1 MDFITVQKA
10 FEILEKQIP
19 LPTVQTLPLLAAK
32 DAFVASDIFAPIAVP
47 PFTNAAMDGYA
58 IRWSDWHENKTII
71 CSGIVKAGDTQ
82 CYQLSPGEAYKIFT
96 GAPIPEGAD
105 TVVMKEW
112 ILSDDN
118 QMKFLD
124 KPIQKGDHIRTLGS
138 QTQKNTLI
146 LNKGTK
152 ISSGVISFLSTFGI
166 THLDVYTKP
175 KVSLVITGDELIAPG
190 ETLKFGQ
197 IYESNGITLT
207 TLLDDL
213 GIEIVKLFYTKDT
226 YSATSESIKAALEC
240 SDVVLITGGISVGDF
255 DFVQASLQS
264 IGINKLFYKVQQ
276 KPGKPIFFGSKISQ
290 YVFALPGNPAAV
302 FSCFHT
308 YVKPFLRKY
317 MQPEGDFITF
327 KKGTLLTPYQKKQG
341 LTHWVKAY
349 QEQNKLYFLQGQES
363 YRMDAFSRA
372 NALVCL
378 PDFMEQ
384 CSEGIELN
392 YVDL

>member
-1 MDFITVQKA
+1 MDFISVQKA

-19 LPTVQTLPLLAAK
+19 LSTVQTLPLLAAK
-32 DAFVASDIFAPIAVP
+32 AAFVASDIFAPIAVP

-58 IRWSDWHENKTII
+58 IRWTDWNDGKTII

-82 CYQLSPGEAYKIFT
+82 SYQLSSGEAYKIFT

-112 ILSDDN
+112 ILSDDKKL
-118 QMKFLD
+118 KFLD
-124 KPIQKGDHIRTLGS
+124 KPIKKGDHIRLLGS
-138 QTQKNTLI
+138 QTPKNALI
-146 LNKGTK
+146 LNKGTEVN
-152 ISSGVISFLSTFGI
+152 SGIISFLSTFGI
-166 THLDVYTKP
+166 THLEVYRKP
-175 KVSLVITGDELIAPG
+175 KVSLIITGDELIAPG

-213 GIEIVKLFYTKDT
+213 GIETANVFYAKDT
-226 YSATSESIKAALEC
+226 LDATKEVINAALEC

-255 DFVQASLQS
+255 DFVQTSLQS
-264 IGINKLFYKVQQ
+264 VGVHKLFYKIQQ

-302 FSCFHT
+302 FSCFHA

-327 KKGTLLTPYQKKQG
+327 KKGILSTPYQKKQG

-349 QEQNKLYFLQGQES
+349 QEQNQLYFLQGQES

-378 PDFMEQ
+378 PDYLEQ
-384 CSEGIELN
+384 CHEGVELN
-392 YVDL
+392 YIDL